1 MPTKTLVIALLEILV
16 TYSDEQHILTR
27 PQIINLLADQ
37 YQIDIERRT
46 LYNNI
51 ELLIQCGYDISKYED
66 NQKGYYLQTRQFE
79 KSEVNLL
86 CNLIHSSHIIPQNDS
101 NALIDKLLKTQSRY
115 ETKRFKDS
123 VYSHNLRKSGNR
135 QFFLNIELINEAIEK
150 QQAINFIYTHYSLN
164 KHRVPRRDKP
174 YVAAPYAVVYS
185 DDNYYMICKHFNH
198 DNFTHYRI
206 DKMQDIKLDS
216 NKTIQL
222 KNELEPYEYAKTK
235 IYMYGGE
242 NQIIHLRCDNKI
254 IDDVIDKFG
263 INTMINPDDDKHFI
277 ATVNSTEEG
286 IIYWSLQ
293 YLKHVS
299 IVAPESIKEQFKT
312 ILTNGLKQYQ

>member
-206 DKMQDIKLDS
+206 DKMQDIKL
-216 NKTIQL
+216 
-222 KNELEPYEYAKTK
+222 
-235 IYMYGGE
+235 
-242 NQIIHLRCDNKI
+242 IIHL
-254 IDDVIDKFG
+254 
-263 INTMINPDDDKHFI
+263 
-277 ATVNSTEEG
+277 
-286 IIYWSLQ
+286 L
-293 YLKHVS
+293 
-299 IVAPESIKEQFKT
+299 
-312 ILTNGLKQYQ
+312 